1 MWERPSFEVW
11 MIDLLLKSIVG
22 FFSLSS
28 LKKQKNMEIIALDRV
43 QAALC
48 PFRHQMGISVH
59 NCRSMLGYLS
69 SHGSGLAD
77 VYHFQKYCRYSCE
90 VIIFQN

>member
-11 MIDLLLKSIVG
+11 MIDLVLKSIVG

-28 LKKQKNMEIIALDRV
+28 LKKKKKNMEIIALDRV

-48 PFRHQMGISVH
+48 PFRHQMGISVD
-59 NCRSMLGYLS
+59 NCH
-69 SHGSGLAD
+69 SHSA
-77 VYHFQKYCRYSCE
+77 E
-90 VIIFQN
+90 IFILVSIVHTPDKILW